1 MDKVT
6 LIYSS
11 ILCAAS
17 FISAAGVIIAFVK
30 KTKDSSLNRL
40 DTYLDERLRPTL
52 DNIQTDI
59 KDVRNELDSA
69 RMQTLRY
76 DCLKF
81 ASDVRSG
88 YPKTRRE
95 YEEIF
100 RMEEEYEEL
109 IAKHE
114 IKNGFMKEEML
125 FVHEHYKSLD
135 NL

>member
-6 LIYSS
+6 LMYSAIICIS
-11 ILCAAS
+11 S
-17 FISAAGVIIAFVK
+17 FVSAIGVITAFVK

-40 DTYLDERLRPTL
+40 DTYLDERLKPTL
-52 DNIQTDI
+52 DNIQTEI

-100 RMEEEYEEL
+100 RMEEEYEDL
-109 IAKHE
+109 ITKHD
-114 IKNGFMKEEML
+114 IKNGFMKEEMI